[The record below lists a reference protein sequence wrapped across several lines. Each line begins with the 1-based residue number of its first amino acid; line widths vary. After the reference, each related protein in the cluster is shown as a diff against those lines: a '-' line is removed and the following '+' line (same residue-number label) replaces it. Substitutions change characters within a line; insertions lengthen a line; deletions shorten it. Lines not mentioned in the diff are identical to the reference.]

1 VKLFREEFE
10 RHVLEGR
17 CPADDHEDML
27 VGAHVGRSVAKIG
40 VGQGEA
46 GVHPQPSSGIAV
58 DGAPPP
64 AVAAP
69 PAVRFEPAPAPTPAK
84 AEPEPAP
91 TRAATQP
98 AEAVPEKHEMR
109 PLHAPQ
115 SRIDDD
121 EPEGK

>member
-1 VKLFREEFE
+1 
-10 RHVLEGR
+10 
-17 CPADDHEDML
+17 ML

-46 GVHPQPSSGIAV
+46 GVNPQPSSGIAV
-58 DGAPPP
+58 DDAPP
-64 AVAAP
+64 AAAAP
-69 PAVRFEPAPAPTPAK
+69 PAVRFEPVPAPTPVQAPTPAK